1 LTIWKNSCKLGAMKI
16 KKRTI
21 IQIATSIISPL
32 LGLDFL
38 VDLCDTLIL
47 NLTDNKRKKP
57 MSNYTTKMI
66 ARIDE
71 LSPITRSVADDLA
84 AEFGLPVRSVI
95 SKAVLLGLYKK
106 AEAKASSSRTTKA
119 EMVQAIEKALQ
130 GENLD
135 GLEGASMRSLSA
147 LLMSIS

>member
-1 LTIWKNSCKLGAMKI
+1 
-16 KKRTI
+16 
-21 IQIATSIISPL
+21 
-32 LGLDFL
+32 
-38 VDLCDTLIL
+38 
-47 NLTDNKRKKP
+47 
-57 MSNYTTKMI
+57 MSNYSNQMI
-66 ARIDE
+66 ARMDE

-119 EMVQAIEKALQ
+119 EMVKAIEKALQ

>member
-1 LTIWKNSCKLGAMKI
+1 ME
-16 KKRTI
+16 
-21 IQIATSIISPL
+21 
-32 LGLDFL
+32 
-38 VDLCDTLIL
+38 TL
-47 NLTDNKRKKP
+47 

-66 ARIDE
+66 ARMDE

-106 AEAKASSSRTTKA
+106 AEACASSSRTTKA
-119 EMVQAIEKALQ
+119 EMVKPIEKALQ

>member
-1 LTIWKNSCKLGAMKI
+1 MKI

-47 NLTDNKRKKP
+47 NLTDNKKEKP

-119 EMVQAIEKALQ
+119 EMVQAIENALQ
-130 GENLD
+130 GESLE

-147 LLMSIS
+147 LLMSIN

>member
-1 LTIWKNSCKLGAMKI
+1 
-16 KKRTI
+16 
-21 IQIATSIISPL
+21 
-32 LGLDFL
+32 
-38 VDLCDTLIL
+38 
-47 NLTDNKRKKP
+47 
-57 MSNYTTKMI
+57 MSNYTTQMI
-66 ARIDE
+66 ARMDE

-119 EMVQAIEKALQ
+119 EMVKAIEKALQ

>member
-1 LTIWKNSCKLGAMKI
+1 MKKEYRI
-16 KKRTI
+16 M
-21 IQIATSIISPL
+21 
-32 LGLDFL
+32 LDFFRKICKMVYINWSNGSADKL
-38 VDLCDTLIL
+38 KD
-47 NLTDNKRKKP
+47 DN

-66 ARIDE
+66 ARMDE

-95 SKAVLLGLYKK
+95 SKAVLLGLYQKPQ
-106 AEAKASSSRTTKA
+106 AKASSSRTTKA

-130 GENLD
+130 GESLD

-147 LLMSIS
+147 LLMSIQ

>member
-1 LTIWKNSCKLGAMKI
+1 
-16 KKRTI
+16 
-21 IQIATSIISPL
+21 
-32 LGLDFL
+32 
-38 VDLCDTLIL
+38 
-47 NLTDNKRKKP
+47 
-57 MSNYTTKMI
+57 MSNYTTQMI
-66 ARIDE
+66 ARMDE

-119 EMVQAIEKALQ
+119 EMVQAIEQALQ

>member
-1 LTIWKNSCKLGAMKI
+1 MKI
-16 KKRTI
+16 RNHKI
-21 IQIATSIISPL
+21 IQLATSIIFPL

-38 VDLCDTLIL
+38 VDLCDTLTL
-47 NLTDNKRKKP
+47 KLTDNKRKKP

-66 ARIDE
+66 AIMDDR
-71 LSPITRSVADDLA
+71 SPITRTVANDLA
-84 AEFGLPVRSVI
+84 SEFGLPVRSVI
-95 SKAVLLGLYKK
+95 SKAVLLGLYQK

-119 EMVQAIEKALQ
+119 QMVQAIENALQ
-130 GENLD
+130 GESLE

>member
-1 LTIWKNSCKLGAMKI
+1 
-16 KKRTI
+16 
-21 IQIATSIISPL
+21 
-32 LGLDFL
+32 
-38 VDLCDTLIL
+38 
-47 NLTDNKRKKP
+47 

-66 ARIDE
+66 ARMDE
-71 LSPITRSVADDLA
+71 VSPITRTVADDLA

-119 EMVQAIEKALQ
+119 EMVQAIEQALQ

>member
-1 LTIWKNSCKLGAMKI
+1 ME
-16 KKRTI
+16 
-21 IQIATSIISPL
+21 
-32 LGLDFL
+32 
-38 VDLCDTLIL
+38 TL
-47 NLTDNKRKKP
+47 

-66 ARIDE
+66 ARMDE

-119 EMVQAIEKALQ
+119 EMVKAIEKALQ

>member
-1 LTIWKNSCKLGAMKI
+1 
-16 KKRTI
+16 
-21 IQIATSIISPL
+21 
-32 LGLDFL
+32 
-38 VDLCDTLIL
+38 
-47 NLTDNKRKKP
+47 
-57 MSNYTTKMI
+57 MSSYTTKMI
-66 ARIDE
+66 ARMDE

-119 EMVQAIEKALQ
+119 EMVKAIEKALQ
-130 GENLD
+130 GESLA
-135 GLEGASMRSLSA
+135 GLENASMRSLSA

>member
-1 LTIWKNSCKLGAMKI
+1 
-16 KKRTI
+16 
-21 IQIATSIISPL
+21 
-32 LGLDFL
+32 
-38 VDLCDTLIL
+38 
-47 NLTDNKRKKP
+47 
-57 MSNYTTKMI
+57 MSSYTTKMI
-66 ARIDE
+66 ARMDE

-95 SKAVLLGLYKK
+95 SKAVLLGLNKK
-106 AEAKASSSRTTKA
+106 AEEKASSSRTTKA
-119 EMVQAIEKALQ
+119 EMVKAIENALQ

>member
-1 LTIWKNSCKLGAMKI
+1 
-16 KKRTI
+16 
-21 IQIATSIISPL
+21 
-32 LGLDFL
+32 
-38 VDLCDTLIL
+38 
-47 NLTDNKRKKP
+47 
-57 MSNYTTKMI
+57 MSNYTTQMI
-66 ARIDE
+66 ARMDE

-119 EMVQAIEKALQ
+119 EMVKAIENALQ
-130 GENLD
+130 GESLD